1 MNPEKV
7 ARIARYDA
15 LLTEWKG
22 RHMLTEM
29 ASRKALGPGTF
40 ENSGKPED
48 WKAWEEALNAEL
60 ELWLDLKEIWCD
72 LARERPSTRESG
84 EP

>member
-22 RHMLTEM
+22 RHMLTER

-40 ENSGKPED
+40 ENSGRPED
-48 WKAWEEALNAEL
+48 WKAWEEAINSEI
-60 ELWLDLKEIWCD
+60 ELWVDLKDVWSE
-72 LARERPSTRESG
+72 LARDRPTPPEG
-84 EP
+84 

>member
-22 RHMLTEM
+22 RHMITEM

-40 ENSGKPED
+40 ENSGRLED
-48 WKAWEEALNAEL
+48 WKAWEEAINSEL
-60 ELWLDLKEIWCD
+60 ELWVDLKDVWSE
-72 LARERPSTRESG
+72 LARDRPTPSEG
-84 EP
+84 

>member
-7 ARIARYDA
+7 SRIARYDA

-40 ENSGKPED
+40 ENSGRPED
-48 WKAWEEALNAEL
+48 WKTWEEALNTEL
-60 ELWLDLKEIWCD
+60 ELWLDLKEIWSE
-72 LARERPSTRESG
+72 LAQEKPSHQENPER
-84 EP
+84 

>member
-22 RHMLTEM
+22 RHMITEM

-40 ENSGKPED
+40 ENSGRPED
-48 WKAWEEALNAEL
+48 WKAWEEAINSEL
-60 ELWLDLKEIWCD
+60 ELWVDLKDVWRE
-72 LARERPSTRESG
+72 LAQDRPTPPEG
-84 EP
+84 

>member
-7 ARIARYDA
+7 SRIARYDA

-22 RHMLTEM
+22 RHMMTEM

-40 ENSGKPED
+40 ENSGRLED
-48 WKAWEEALNAEL
+48 CKAWEEALNTEL
-60 ELWLDLKEIWCD
+60 ETWLDLKD
-72 LARERPSTRESG
+72 LWKELAMDRPSGQETKG
-84 EP
+84 T